1 MEANITTRSA
11 TSFRIEVEIPYEFTS
26 MLEAERI
33 IQQQINKAGTLAT
46 GEALQQF
53 DTDGSPIF
61 VAGQKLTS
69 KGPISK
75 TYETPYGD
83 VRIDR
88 HVYQSAHGGR
98 GYCPLEYHARIV
110 TTATPKYAKMV
121 SSKYADGSG
130 LRVQHDLLEN
140 HGRSIAKSHV
150 QRICEVVGSIAEAKE
165 TTWNYALP
173 GFDTPVATVTLGVD
187 GTGMLMCEDGARQAM
202 VGTLACYDADGMRLH
217 TTYIAA
223 RPEYGKATFF
233 RRMEEEIGRMKQRYP
248 TVRYVGLADGAK
260 DNWTFLEQH
269 TETQIL
275 DFYHVTKYLG
285 DVGQA
290 VIPKTKREQWM
301 EDTCHSLKHTTD
313 GVQAVYAELQGYGT
327 RNLTARKRES
337 VATAVTYFENH
348 KHQMAYADAVAHYI
362 PIGSGVT
369 EAACKVIVKQRLCGS
384 GMQWKDDGAAVVLT
398 LRCLA
403 YSEGRWEQ
411 FWQKIDRYGFSLA
424 S

>member
-1 MEANITTRSA
+1 MDAKITKRSP
-11 TSFRIEVEIPYEFTS
+11 TSYTIEVEIPYEFSS
-26 MLEAERI
+26 MLEAERV
-33 IQQQINKAGTLAT
+33 IQQQVNKVGTVAT
-46 GEALQQF
+46 GEALHQF

-69 KGPISK
+69 KGQIPK

-83 VRIDR
+83 VRLAR
-88 HVYQSAHGGR
+88 HVYQGAQGGR
-98 GYCPLEYHARIV
+98 GYCPLEYRARII
-110 TTATPKYAKMV
+110 TTSTPKYAKMV

-130 LRVQHDLLEN
+130 LRVQDDLLEN

-150 QRICEVVGSIAEAKE
+150 QQICEVVGSIAEAKE
-165 TTWNYALP
+165 ATWTYALP
-173 GFDTPVATVTLGVD
+173 RFDTPVATVTIGVD
-187 GTGMLMCEDGARQAM
+187 GTGMVMCEDGARQAM
-202 VGTLACYDADGMRLH
+202 VGTLALYDVEGTRLH

-223 RPEYGKATFF
+223 HPEYGKATFF

-248 TVRYVGLADGAK
+248 TACYVGLADGAK

-269 TETQIL
+269 TEWQIL
-275 DFYHVTKYLG
+275 DFYHVTTYLG
-285 DVGQA
+285 NVGQA
-290 VIPKTKREQWM
+290 VIPTKTREQWM
-301 EDTCHSLKHTTD
+301 AETCHLLKHTPD
-313 GVQAVYAELQGYGT
+313 GAQEVYAELQDYAK
-327 RNLTARKRES
+327 RDLSARKQDA
-337 VATAVTYFENH
+337 VNTAVTYFANH
-348 KHQMAYADAVAHYI
+348 KHQMPYAAAVARHI

-384 GMQWKDDGAAVVLT
+384 GMQWKEGGAAVVLT

-403 YSEGRWEQ
+403 YSKGRWEQ